1 MVFFQLF
8 NFEYFYIYGLFCTI
22 CYWGECVMALLFL
35 FPIIQLDARAHPDS
49 PFVALGPLST
59 GGVRRWVRLSCSGLD
74 RIHPRRQEQPRAKPG
89 GGVGITWRTGKCIF
103 HHVTLTH
110 SHLFIYLRDTLL
122 HVNKLPSLPYFK
134 IFYRVLREIPA
145 GEELSV
151 WYSNALAQW
160 YDIPTTATPTHD
172 EKGKSHA

>member
-1 MVFFQLF
+1 M
-8 NFEYFYIYGLFCTI
+8 
-22 CYWGECVMALLFL
+22 
-35 FPIIQLDARAHPDS
+35 
-49 PFVALGPLST
+49 
-59 GGVRRWVRLSCSGLD
+59 D

-89 GGVGITWRTGKCIF
+89 GGVGFTWRTGDFYFIF
-103 HHVTLTH
+103 LSRHTSRPKFFVLLLFYFLTLGH
-110 SHLFIYLRDTLL
+110 FS
-122 HVNKLPSLPYFK
+122 KLKPLCSSFLVYFK

-172 EKGKSHA
+172 EKGKSDD

>member
-1 MVFFQLF
+1 MSSISVTFGPCCSYFPSNSCEAQAYSDRVFA
-8 NFEYFYIYGLFCTI
+8 
-22 CYWGECVMALLFL
+22 AL
-35 FPIIQLDARAHPDS
+35 DS
-49 PFVALGPLST
+49 LGT
-59 GGVRRWVRLSCSGLD
+59 GRVRGWVRQSRAGLD

-89 GGVGITWRTGKCIF
+89 GGVGFTWRTGEFSSRHTFKPKSVCF
-103 HHVTLTH
+103 VLCFYTFGH
-110 SHLFIYLRDTLL
+110 F
-122 HVNKLPSLPYFK
+122 NKLQPLCSSFLLYFK

-172 EKGKSHA
+172 EKGN